1 MQLYCESEQI
11 YLSLCVKSDSKMNIS
26 YKWLNDHIDID
37 KKPEELSL
45 ILTNVGL
52 EVEVLDV
59 VQSIPGGL
67 EGLVI
72 GEVKSCNQH
81 PNADKLKVTTV
92 DIGQADLLHI
102 VCGAPNVAVGQKV
115 IVATVG
121 STVHPVSGEPFKINK
136 SKIRGEVSEGMLCGE
151 DEVGLG
157 TSHAGIVE
165 LPLDATVG
173 TLVKDF
179 YGVEDD
185 YRFEIGLTPNRA
197 DAASH
202 IGVARDIAA
211 YFRKEMKPID
221 LSSFQEGN
229 GVNTK
234 VTVENPLGT
243 PRYSGINIS
252 GVKVAESPDWLK
264 ERLNVIGIRPIN
276 NIVDVTNF
284 ILHDLGQ
291 PLHAFDQDKIA
302 GNEVIVRQAKQ
313 DEIFITLDGVERK
326 LSSEDLII
334 ADAEKPMC
342 IAGVFGGANSG
353 VSEST
358 TNIFLESAYFN
369 AVTVRKTAKRHHL
382 KTDSSF
388 RYERGTDPNITVNAL
403 KKAAI
408 LIQDIAGGQISSNII
423 DIYPAEIK
431 PFAFNVNYN
440 NVRKLIGQ
448 DIPNEEIKSIIVALG
463 IGIDQESEESLDVLV
478 PAYRV
483 DVTREVDVIEEV
495 LRIYGYNNVELKRQ
509 IKSSLNTSE
518 KPDKEVVLNQL
529 ADLLIAN
536 GFREILSNSLTK
548 LDYVDDETT
557 AVRLCNPLSSD
568 LDTMRQ
574 NMLFSALTAISY
586 NQKRRNADLK
596 VFEFGKTY
604 AIDGEGYQEKQHLAI
619 TISGKMEAE
628 QWNNSK
634 QLVSFYNIK
643 AVVDLILKRL
653 NIGNLQLQDAPTDH
667 YAYGLCYMRGAK
679 ALVTFG
685 AVSTAS
691 LSKADVEGQVFFADF
706 DWDQILKII
715 RKNVI
720 KFKEVSK
727 FPSVK
732 RDLSL
737 LIDENVTFKQLETI
751 AHKTERK
758 LLKAVN
764 VFDVYK
770 GDKIPEGK
778 KSYAL
783 SFILED
789 EEKTLM
795 DKQIDAIVQKLI
807 LNFEKEVSAEVR
819 G

>member
-1 MQLYCESEQI
+1 
-11 YLSLCVKSDSKMNIS
+11 MNIS
-26 YKWLNDHIDID
+26 YKWLKDHIDID

-72 GEVKSCNQH
+72 GEVKSCMQH

-92 DIGQADLLHI
+92 DVGQAEFLHI

-121 STVHPVSGEPFKINK
+121 STVHPTTGEPFKINK

-165 LPLDATVG
+165 LPLDAAVG

-179 YGVEDD
+179 YQIEDD
-185 YRFEIGLTPNRA
+185 FRYEIGLTPNRA

-202 IGVARDIAA
+202 LGVARDIAA
-211 YFRKEMKPID
+211 YFRSELKPLD
-221 LSSFQEGN
+221 LSLFQEGS
-229 GVNTK
+229 GIDTV
-234 VTVENPLGT
+234 VAVENHLGC
-243 PRYSGINIS
+243 PRYSGINIT
-252 GVKVAESPDWLK
+252 GVKVSESPDWLK
-264 ERLNVIGIRPIN
+264 ERLNVIGVRPVN

-291 PLHAFDQDKIA
+291 PLHAFDQDQIA
-302 GNEVIVRQAKQ
+302 GNKVVVRQAKQ
-313 DEIFITLDGVERK
+313 DEVFVTLDGVERK
-326 LSSEDLII
+326 LSAEDLVI

-342 IAGVFGGANSG
+342 IAGVFGGAHSG

-369 AVTVRKTAKRHHL
+369 AVSIRKTSKRHHL

-388 RYERGTDPNITVNAL
+388 RYERGTDPNITLDAL
-403 KKAAI
+403 KKAAL
-408 LIQDIAGGQISSNII
+408 LIQQVAGGQIGSQIS
-423 DIYPAEIK
+423 DVYPTAIK

-440 NVRKLIGQ
+440 NVRRLIGQ
-448 DIPNEEIKSIIVALG
+448 EIPNEEIKSIIVALG
-463 IGIDQESEESLDVLV
+463 IGIAQESADSLDVLV

-495 LRIYGYNNVELKRQ
+495 LRIYGYNNVALKPQ

-518 KPDKEVVLNQL
+518 KPDKEVVLNQV

-548 LDYVDDETT
+548 LEYVNDEAT

-574 NMLFSALTAISY
+574 NMLFSTLTAVSY
-586 NQKRRNADLK
+586 NQKRRSSDLR

-604 AIDGEGYQEKQHLAI
+604 AIDGEGYTEKQRLSIAI
-619 TISGKMEAE
+619 CGKQEIE

-634 QLVSFYNIK
+634 QSVNFYNLK
-643 AVVDLILKRL
+643 AVVDIILKRL
-653 NIGNLQLQDAPTDH
+653 KIEGLQLEDAPSDH
-667 YAYGLCYMRGAK
+667 YAYGLSYLKGTK
-679 ALVTFG
+679 PVVTFG
-685 AVSTAS
+685 AAS
-691 LSKADVEGQVFFADF
+691 NNALSKADVEGQVFFADF
-706 DWDQILKII
+706 DWDQLLKII

-720 KFKEVSK
+720 KFKEISK
-727 FPSVK
+727 FPAVK

-737 LIDENVTFKQLETI
+737 LIDEAVTFKQLETI

-807 LNFEKEVSAEVR
+807 LNFEKEVGAEVR

>member
-1 MQLYCESEQI
+1 
-11 YLSLCVKSDSKMNIS
+11 MNIS
-26 YKWLNDHIDID
+26 YKWLKDHIDID
-37 KKPEELSL
+37 TKPEELSL

-67 EGLVI
+67 AGLVI
-72 GEVKSCNQH
+72 GEVKSCEQH

-92 DIGQADLLHI
+92 DVGQADLLHI

-121 STVHPVSGEPFKINK
+121 STVHPTSGEPFKINK

-157 TSHAGIVE
+157 NSHAGIVE
-165 LPLDATVG
+165 LPLDAQVG

-179 YGVEDD
+179 YHIEDD
-185 YRFEIGLTPNRA
+185 YRYEIGLTPNRA

-202 IGVARDIAA
+202 LGVARDIAA
-211 YFRKEMKPID
+211 FYRKEMKASD
-221 LSSFQEGN
+221 LSLFKEETGI
-229 GVNTK
+229 NTE
-234 VTVENPLGT
+234 VVVENHAGS

-252 GVKVAESPDWLK
+252 GVQVKESPDWLK

-302 GNEVIVRQAKQ
+302 GNQIVVRQAKQ
-313 DEIFITLDGVERK
+313 DELFTTLDAVERK
-326 LSSEDLII
+326 LSVEDLVI

-342 IAGVFGGANSG
+342 IAGVFGGAHSG

-369 AVTVRKTAKRHHL
+369 AVSIRKTAKRHQL

-408 LIQDIAGGQISSNII
+408 LIQEVAGGHISSQIT
-423 DIYPAEIK
+423 DLYPSEIK
-431 PFAFNVNYN
+431 PFAFHVSYH
-440 NVRKLIGQ
+440 NVRRLIGQ
-448 DIPNEEIKSIIVALG
+448 DIPDEEIRSIIVALG
-463 IGIDQESEESLDVLV
+463 IGIEQESTDGLDVLV

-495 LRIYGYNNVELKRQ
+495 LRIYGYNNVELKPQ

-536 GFREILSNSLTK
+536 GFRETLSNSLTK
-548 LDYVDDETT
+548 LDYADDEDT

-574 NMLFSALTAISY
+574 NMLFSALTTVSY
-586 NQKRRNADLK
+586 NQKRRNSDLK
-596 VFEFGKTY
+596 IFEFGKTY
-604 AIDGEGYQEKQHLAI
+604 AIDGEGYKEKQHLSIA
-619 TISGKMEAE
+619 ISGKLEVE

-634 QLVSFYNIK
+634 QSVNFYNLK

-653 NIGNLQLQDAPTDH
+653 KIEGLQLQDAPTDH
-667 YAYGLCYMRGAK
+667 YAYGLSYLKGTK

-685 AVSTAS
+685 AVSTAA
-691 LSKADVEGQVFFADF
+691 LTKADVEGQVFFADF
-706 DWDQILKII
+706 DWDQLLKII

-727 FPSVK
+727 FPAVK

-737 LIDENVTFKQLETI
+737 LIDEAVTFKQLETI
-751 AHKTERK
+751 AYKTERK
-758 LLKAVN
+758 LLKEVK

-770 GDKIPEGK
+770 GDKIPAGK

-783 SFILED
+783 SFIIED
-789 EEKTLM
+789 DEKTLM

>member
-1 MQLYCESEQI
+1 
-11 YLSLCVKSDSKMNIS
+11 MNIS
-26 YKWLNDHIDID
+26 YKWLKDHIDID
-37 KKPEELSL
+37 TKPEELSL

-67 EGLVI
+67 AGLVI
-72 GEVKSCNQH
+72 GEVKSCEQH

-92 DIGQADLLHI
+92 DVGQADLLHI

-121 STVHPVSGEPFKINK
+121 STVHPTSGEPFKINK

-157 TSHAGIVE
+157 NSHAGIVE
-165 LPLDATVG
+165 LPLDAQVG

-179 YGVEDD
+179 YHIEDD
-185 YRFEIGLTPNRA
+185 YRYEIGLTPNRA

-202 IGVARDIAA
+202 LGVARDIAA
-211 YFRKEMKPID
+211 FYRKEMKAYD
-221 LSSFQEGN
+221 LSLFKEGT
-229 GVNTK
+229 GINTE
-234 VTVENPLGT
+234 VVVENHAGS

-252 GVKVAESPDWLK
+252 GVQVKESPDWLK

-302 GNEVIVRQAKQ
+302 GNKIVVRQAKQ
-313 DEIFITLDGVERK
+313 DELFTTLDAVERK
-326 LSSEDLII
+326 LSAEDLVI

-342 IAGVFGGANSG
+342 IAGVFGGAHSG

-369 AVTVRKTAKRHHL
+369 AVSVRKTAKRHQL

-408 LIQDIAGGQISSNII
+408 LIQEVAGGHISSQIT
-423 DIYPAEIK
+423 DLYPSEIT
-431 PFAFNVNYN
+431 PFAFHVSYP
-440 NVRKLIGQ
+440 NVRRLIGQ
-448 DIPNEEIKSIIVALG
+448 DIPDEEIKSIIVALG
-463 IGIDQESEESLDVLV
+463 IGIEQESTDGLDVLV

-495 LRIYGYNNVELKRQ
+495 LRIYGYNNVELKPQ

-536 GFREILSNSLTK
+536 GFRETLSNSLTK
-548 LDYVDDETT
+548 LDYADDEAT

-574 NMLFSALTAISY
+574 NMLFSALTTVSY
-586 NQKRRNADLK
+586 NQKRRNSDLK
-596 VFEFGKTY
+596 IFEFGKTY
-604 AIDGEGYQEKQHLAI
+604 AIDGEGYKEKQHLSIA
-619 TISGKMEAE
+619 ISGKLEVE

-634 QLVSFYNIK
+634 QSVNFYNLK

-653 NIGNLQLQDAPTDH
+653 KIEGLQLEDAPADH
-667 YAYGLCYMRGAK
+667 YAYGLSYLKGTK

-685 AVSTAS
+685 AVSTAA
-691 LSKADVEGQVFFADF
+691 LTKADVEGQVFFADF
-706 DWDQILKII
+706 DWDQLLKII

-727 FPSVK
+727 FPAVK

-737 LIDENVTFKQLETI
+737 LIDEAVTFKQLETI
-751 AHKTERK
+751 AYKTERK
-758 LLKAVN
+758 LLKEVK

-770 GDKIPEGK
+770 GDKIPAGK

-783 SFILED
+783 SFMIED
-789 EEKTLM
+789 DEKTLM

>member
-1 MQLYCESEQI
+1 
-11 YLSLCVKSDSKMNIS
+11 MNIS
-26 YKWLNDHIDID
+26 YKWLKDHIDID

-72 GEVKSCNQH
+72 GEVKSCEQH

-92 DIGQADLLHI
+92 DVGQPELLNI

-121 STVHPVSGEPFKINK
+121 STVHPTSGEPFKINK

-157 TSHAGIVE
+157 NSHAGIVE
-165 LPLDATVG
+165 LPSDAEVG
-173 TLVKDF
+173 KLVKDF
-179 YGVEDD
+179 YQIEDD
-185 YRFEIGLTPNRA
+185 YRYEIGLTPNRA

-202 IGVARDIAA
+202 LGVARDIAA
-211 YFRKEMKPID
+211 YFRSEMKQID
-221 LSSFQEGN
+221 LFKFKEGS
-229 GVNTK
+229 GVNTE
-234 VTVENPLGT
+234 VIVENHSGS

-252 GVKVAESPDWLK
+252 GVKVTESPDWLK

-291 PLHAFDQDKIA
+291 PLHAFDQYKIA
-302 GNEVIVRQAKQ
+302 GNKITVRQAKQ
-313 DEIFITLDGVERK
+313 DEIFVTLDGVERK
-326 LSSEDLII
+326 LSAEDLVI

-369 AVTVRKTAKRHHL
+369 AVSVRKTAKRHHL

-408 LIQDIAGGQISSNII
+408 LIQEIAGGEITSNIT
-423 DIYPAEIK
+423 DIYPTVIN
-431 PFAFNVNYN
+431 PFAFNVNYH

-463 IGIDQESEESLDVLV
+463 IGIEKESADSIDVLV

-495 LRIYGYNNVELKRQ
+495 LRIYGYNNVALKPQ

-548 LDYVDDETT
+548 LDYVNDEAT

-574 NMLFSALTAISY
+574 NMLFSALTAVSY
-586 NQKRRNADLK
+586 NQKRRNSDLK
-596 VFEFGKTY
+596 VFEIGKTY
-604 AIDGEGYQEKQHLAI
+604 SIDGEGYKEKQHLAI
-619 TISGKMEAE
+619 AISGKLEVE

-634 QLVSFYNIK
+634 QSVNFYNLK

-653 NIGNLQLQDAPTDH
+653 KIEGLQLEDAPIDH
-667 YAYGLCYMRGAK
+667 FAYGLSYMKGTK
-679 ALVTFG
+679 PLVTFG
-685 AVSTAS
+685 AVSDVA
-691 LSKADVEGQVFFADF
+691 LSKADVDGQVFFADF

-727 FPSVK
+727 FPAVK

-737 LIDENVTFKQLETI
+737 LIDEAVTFKQLETI

-758 LLKAVN
+758 LLKEVK

-770 GDKIPEGK
+770 GDKIPVGK

-783 SFILED
+783 SFIIED

-807 LNFEKEVSAEVR
+807 LNFEKEVNAEVR

>member
-1 MQLYCESEQI
+1 
-11 YLSLCVKSDSKMNIS
+11 MNIS
-26 YKWLNDHIDID
+26 YKWLKDHIDID

-72 GEVKSCNQH
+72 GEVKSCEQH

-92 DIGQADLLHI
+92 DIGQPELLQV

-121 STVHPVSGEPFKINK
+121 STVHPTSGEPFKINK

-165 LPLDATVG
+165 LPLDAQVG
-173 TLVKDF
+173 TFVKDF
-179 YGVEDD
+179 YNVEDD
-185 YRFEIGLTPNRA
+185 YRYEIGLTPNRA

-202 IGVARDIAA
+202 LGVARDIAA
-211 YFRKEMKPID
+211 YFRTEMKQID
-221 LSSFQEGN
+221 LSLFKEGS
-229 GVNTK
+229 GVNTE
-234 VTVENPLGT
+234 VIVENHVGS

-252 GVKVAESPDWLK
+252 GVQVAESPEWLK

-302 GNEVIVRQAKQ
+302 GNKIIVRQAKQ
-313 DEIFITLDGVERK
+313 DESFVTLDGVERK
-326 LSSEDLII
+326 LSAEDLVI
-334 ADAEKPMC
+334 ADAEKPMG

-353 VSEST
+353 VSELT

-369 AVTVRKTAKRHHL
+369 AVSVRKTAKRHHL

-408 LIQDIAGGQISSNII
+408 LIQEIAGGEITSTIT
-423 DIYPAEIK
+423 DIYPTVIN
-431 PFAFNVNYN
+431 PFAFNVSYH

-448 DIPNEEIKSIIVALG
+448 DIPDEEIKSIIVALG
-463 IGIDQESEESLDVLV
+463 IGVEKESAAGIDVLV

-495 LRIYGYNNVELKRQ
+495 LRIYGYNNVELKPQ

-548 LDYVDDETT
+548 LDYVDDEAT

-586 NQKRRNADLK
+586 NQKRRNSDLK
-596 VFEFGKTY
+596 VFEIGKTY
-604 AIDGEGYQEKQHLAI
+604 SIDGDGYKEKQHLAI
-619 TISGKMEAE
+619 AISGKSEVE

-634 QLVSFYNIK
+634 QLVNFYNLK

-653 NIGNLQLQDAPTDH
+653 KIEGLQLEDAPTDH
-667 YAYGLCYMRGAK
+667 YAYGLSYMKGTK
-679 ALVTFG
+679 PLVTLG
-685 AVSTAS
+685 AVSDVA
-691 LSKADVEGQVFFADF
+691 LSKADVDGQVFFADF

-727 FPSVK
+727 FPAVK

-737 LIDENVTFKQLETI
+737 LIDEAVTFKQLETI

-758 LLKAVN
+758 LLKEVK

-783 SFILED
+783 SFIIED

-807 LNFEKEVSAEVR
+807 LNFEKEVNAEVR